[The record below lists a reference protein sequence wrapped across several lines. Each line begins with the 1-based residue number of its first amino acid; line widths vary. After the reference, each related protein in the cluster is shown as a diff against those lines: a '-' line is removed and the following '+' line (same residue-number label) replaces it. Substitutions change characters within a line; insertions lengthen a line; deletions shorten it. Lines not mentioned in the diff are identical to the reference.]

1 MRASGSPSLL
11 VSAAL
16 ACVAAALAT
25 PLPAE
30 AQGARIDPVTDA
42 ELQNPSA
49 DEWLM
54 WRRTLDGWGYSPLDE
69 INRDNVHQ
77 LRMVWSRALGPGRQ
91 QGTPLVRNGVLFM
104 PNPRDII
111 QAIDAVTGDLHW
123 QYTRN
128 RPDDLADY
136 MIGTLVDVNRNVAIH
151 GKLIIHTSM
160 DDHIVALHAET
171 GEVVWETEVLDY
183 TVNPANQTSGPIM
196 ANGKVVSGRSCDPR
210 GGPHGCV
217 ITAHDPATGE
227 ELWRTRLIPA
237 PGEPGDET
245 WGDVPYEER
254 RHVGA
259 WMVPSF
265 DPALNLIYVGTSV
278 TSPAPKFM
286 LGGADL
292 AHLYH
297 NSTLALDADTG
308 EIVWYYQHLNDSW
321 DLDHP
326 FERLLVDTP
335 VRPDPAAVSWINPRL
350 RPGEERRVVTGI
362 PGKTGVVYTLDR
374 ETGEFLWATPTIT
387 QNVISGIDGA
397 TGAVTENA
405 ELVFSASGQT
415 VLACPHAS
423 GGKDWEAGAYSPLTN
438 TMYMPLRNTCSR
450 MQVMTLED
458 GDEANRLYALAWRMQ
473 IAPGTDQVGTVQA
486 ISAETGATVWK
497 HEQRSATMSLA
508 ATGGG
513 LIFGGDVNG
522 RFRAFDHETG
532 EILWEI
538 NLGSPVSGFP
548 ITYAVDGRQY
558 VAIGTGYGRFLE
570 LTPELRPSFGN
581 NLFVF
586 RAAELSAGHRRTRR
600 RGRPDRDS
608 GSGERILHGH
618 TGEVHA
624 RLQIL
629 GKHHRTVPDA
639 GGFDDRGIP
648 VRHAP
653 ACGGGERLLHE
664 WHRRFDH
671 TKAQPGLDEA
681 HGGIVGERVGF
692 RRPRCLYIE
701 FLQHLC

>member
-1 MRASGSPSLL
+1 MPALGPPSLP
-11 VSAAL
+11 V
-16 ACVAAALAT
+16 CAAALAFIVVT
-25 PLPAE
+25 APLA
-30 AQGARIDPVTDA
+30 AQAQRAQIDPVTDA
-42 ELQNPSA
+42 ELQDPPPE
-49 DEWLM
+49 EWLM
-54 WRRTLDGWGYSPLDE
+54 WRRTLDGWGYSPLDQ
-69 INRDNVHQ
+69 IDRGNVDQ
-77 LRMVWSRALGPGRQ
+77 LRLVWSRALGPGRQ
-91 QGTPLVRNGVLFM
+91 QGTPLVRGGVLFM

-111 QAIDAVTGDLHW
+111 QAIDAVTGDLLW
-123 QYTRN
+123 QHNRD

-136 MIGTLVDVNRNVAIH
+136 MIGTLVDINRNVAIH
-151 GKLIIHTSM
+151 GKLIINTSM
-160 DDHIVALHAET
+160 DDHIFALHAET
-171 GEVVWETEVLDY
+171 GEMVWETEVLDY
-183 TVNPANQTSGPIM
+183 TVNPANQTSGPII
-196 ANGKVVSGRSCDPR
+196 ANGKVISGRSCDPR

-245 WGDVPYEER
+245 WGDVPFEER

-297 NSTLALDADTG
+297 NSTLALNADTG

-438 TMYMPLRNTCSR
+438 TMYMPLRNTCAR
-450 MQVMTLED
+450 MQVRTLED
-458 GDEANRLYALAWRMQ
+458 GDEANRLYALDWRSQ
-473 IAPGTDQVGTVQA
+473 LAPGTDQVGAVHA
-486 ISAETGATVWK
+486 ISAETGGIVWK
-497 HEQRSATMSLA
+497 YEQRAATMSLA

-513 LIFGGDVNG
+513 LVFGGDVNG
-522 RFRAFDHETG
+522 RFRAFDQETG
-532 EILWEI
+532 EILWEV

-548 ITYAVDGRQY
+548 MTYAVDGRQY
-558 VAIGTGYGRFLE
+558 VAVSTGYGRFLD

-586 RAAELSAGHRRTRR
+586 AL
-600 RGRPDRDS
+600 PD
-608 GSGERILHGH
+608 
-618 TGEVHA
+618 
-624 RLQIL
+624 
-629 GKHHRTVPDA
+629 
-639 GGFDDRGIP
+639 
-648 VRHAP
+648 
-653 ACGGGERLLHE
+653 
-664 WHRRFDH
+664 
-671 TKAQPGLDEA
+671 
-681 HGGIVGERVGF
+681 
-692 RRPRCLYIE
+692 
-701 FLQHLC
+701 